1 MLPTMLPA
9 ITLWER
15 LRQRERKARSTT
27 FVYVRNISAG
37 LSGLGGVIWMY
48 GEERASLA
56 LVHAVEILYPV

>member
-27 FVYVRNISAG
+27 FVYVRYISAC
-37 LSGLGGVIWMY
+37 LSGLGGFIWMH

-56 LVHAVEILYPV
+56 LVHAVEILYLV